1 MADQLVNTYKQKL
14 MQGIF
19 DHVNDTTKLML
30 LDSNHTTDIDA
41 QVFIDDVS
49 ANEVSGTGYTAG
61 GQTITN
67 PAVTVDDTDNEGV
80 FNGDDVTWSNATITA
95 QFGAIYK
102 DTGTPSTSPIIGI
115 LDFGSDQT
123 STSGN
128 FTVSFDSEGI
138 VNIT

>member
-1 MADQLVNTYKQKL
+1 MDQLVNTYKQKL
-14 MQGIF
+14 MQGTF

-30 LDSNHTTDIDA
+30 LDSNHSTDIDA

-61 GQTITN
+61 GQTIAN
-67 PAVTVDDTDNEGV
+67 PAVTVDDTDDEGV
-80 FNGDDVTWSNATITA
+80 FDGDDVTWSNSTITA

-115 LDFGSDQT
+115 LDFGSDKT
-123 STSGN
+123 STEGT
-128 FTVSFDSEGI
+128 FTVSFNDEGI